1 MVLRFARSSGC
12 RTEAPWPR
20 GRPWLLLVATPILWG
35 TWELGFSDRANARG
49 SLSAGLDEG
58 ATSACHES
66 DVARVEAL
74 PEPAEPAL
82 TEPANE
88 TVDSPEPSA
97 ALELLAPG
105 TPSSLPLPDLAEV
118 AVRLEVALPEPGS
131 SAVECEPTPLTAE
144 ALAEALREGHVR
156 RFGMAPH
163 ADRWACAWAQCAFE
177 QARGDAI
184 YAFNIGHVTAPG
196 DSGQVCRRRFR
207 ERITRNPDRWEMRD
221 VWFRVFDSP
230 AAGAAA
236 YWRLLTDSYYSVLT
250 RCDSADARGAARRL
264 AELGYFTGPE
274 EPYVEGMASLFVHA
288 RGALIP
294 RIVATQDTKI
304 IK

>member
-49 SLSAGLDEG
+49 SLSAELDEG

-74 PEPAEPAL
+74 PEPSEPAL

-88 TVDSPEPSA
+88 ALPEPA
-97 ALELLAPG
+97 NEAPPELA
-105 TPSSLPLPDLAEV
+105 TTAAEV
-118 AVRLEVALPEPGS
+118 AVRLEVALPEPGG